1 MRSTVVLNF
10 KSLPQAQVAEFAA
23 NVIDKMSNDA
33 QFISLMPQVG
43 VLKTVY
49 EAYQVAVSKSNDGGK
64 SATLE
69 KNNKLDELKYQLSS
83 VARYVD
89 VLANERESVVWAAGY
104 ETRKKAVPVTAL
116 STPTNLVATNVELIG
131 AANLSWGSVLGTTI
145 YAIERRVKGTE
156 IWFNGEYRSACSAT
170 IEDLDSNVTIEFR
183 VIAINGTGIKSNWS
197 QFVEVLVS

>member
-23 NVIDKMSNDA
+23 NVIDKMSNDP

-104 ETRKKAVPVTAL
+104 ETRKKA
-116 STPTNLVATNVELIG
+116 
-131 AANLSWGSVLGTTI
+131 
-145 YAIERRVKGTE
+145 
-156 IWFNGEYRSACSAT
+156 F
-170 IEDLDSNVTIEFR
+170 
-183 VIAINGTGIKSNWS
+183 
-197 QFVEVLVS
+197 

>member
-23 NVIDKMSNDA
+23 NVIDKMSNDP

-170 IEDLDSNVTIEFR
+170 IEDLNSNVTIEFR

>member
-1 MRSTVVLNF
+1 MKSIIVLNF
-10 KSLPQAQVAEFAA
+10 KGFPQAQVAEFAA
-23 NVIDKMSNDA
+23 NVIEKMSNDA
-33 QFISLMPQVG
+33 QFANFMPQVG
-43 VLKTVY
+43 VLKTIY
-49 EAYQVAVSKSNDGGK
+49 EAYQSAVSNANDGGK
-64 SATLE
+64 STTLE

-83 VARYVD
+83 LARQVD
-89 VLANERESVVWAAGY
+89 VLANERESVAWAAGY

-116 STPTNLVATNVELIG
+116 STPTKLEATNVELVG

-170 IEDLDSNVTIEFR
+170 IEDLDSNVMVEFR

-197 QFVEVLVS
+197 QSVEVLVS